1 MKKIDICFIFMHL
14 LILSSSI
21 DINNINENS
30 QLKIQLNNNFYLT
43 VPLYIN
49 DKEYD
54 LPIDICSD
62 RTLININNNIDN
74 QKNINIILPECK
86 LQDIEKTRKKNT
98 PISFFAKEI
107 TLDEIAYEE
116 IDNAFENIECCT
128 KNGIIGLS
136 QKSEKK
142 IFNLLNQL
150 NKIYFLKKSFSIY
163 NNELIIGNF
172 TKEFSDNKYIS
183 TELIESRYNW
193 AFNLQGIYFGS
204 INKNNYK
211 NDYFIIN
218 KMNSNYIKLNEI
230 VEFNSLQK
238 YIIVNYYYFDLLEEK
253 IFQNKCTIKKND
265 ENIFR
270 GFYCN
275 AKTIE
280 TLDDIGLMIND
291 KLLII
296 PINKLF
302 VKTSSDEYLFVI
314 VHSEYIWERIYGQ
327 IGNLFYNELGIKVIF
342 DAENKQIHFLNDKI
356 IEKVKIIDEYD
367 IDDKQI
373 LLNNYTFSKYDAV
386 LCIVLILNF
395 LGIFMLLAVLYKEKM
410 IKQLPNNIKN
420 MNKMN
425 E

>member
-1 MKKIDICFIFMHL
+1 M
-14 LILSSSI
+14 
-21 DINNINENS
+21 
-30 QLKIQLNNNFYLT
+30 
-43 VPLYIN
+43 
-49 DKEYD
+49 
-54 LPIDICSD
+54 
-62 RTLININNNIDN
+62 
-74 QKNINIILPECK
+74 
-86 LQDIEKTRKKNT
+86 
-98 PISFFAKEI
+98 
-107 TLDEIAYEE
+107 
-116 IDNAFENIECCT
+116 
-128 KNGIIGLS
+128 
-136 QKSEKK
+136 
-142 IFNLLNQL
+142 
-150 NKIYFLKKSFSIY
+150 
-163 NNELIIGNF
+163 IIGNF

-253 IFQNKCTIKKND
+253 IFKNKCTIKKND